1 MKKKIY
7 IVIAVLVI
15 IIGCSTSKKV
25 VDATENAKAIH
36 GDTIRIANE
45 ELEYEVIIIDPGFN
59 SWLISRSLPRGFYSQ
74 SYLENKNRS
83 YIIEW
88 NSRVLQPNRYSP
100 NLYEMTINYDFN
112 IDYGYEVNYLIYNYM
127 IYFQNTNKQTLFGNV
142 PPR

>member
-7 IVIAVLVI
+7 IAIAVLVI
-15 IIGCSTSKKV
+15 IIGCSTSKKTA
-25 VDATENAKAIH
+25 DATENAKAIH

-88 NSRVLQPNRYSP
+88 NNRVQQPYRYNPS
-100 NLYEMTINYDFN
+100 LYEMTINYDFN
-112 IDYGYEVNYLIYNYM
+112 VDYGYEVNYLIYNYM